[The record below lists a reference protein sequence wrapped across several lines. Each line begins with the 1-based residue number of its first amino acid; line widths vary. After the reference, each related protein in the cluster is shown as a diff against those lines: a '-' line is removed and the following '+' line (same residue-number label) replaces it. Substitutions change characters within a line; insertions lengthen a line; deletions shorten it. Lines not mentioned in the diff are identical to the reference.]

1 MLDVTIECALPAT
14 MRDGAVLRADVYSP
28 TTGGPCPVLLTR
40 LPYGKNTPKFTA
52 MLDPVG
58 AARRGFVVVVQDTR
72 GRFASEGEWEPW
84 TFEAQDG
91 SDTVQWAAA
100 LPQSNG
106 SVGMFGTSYFAL

>member
-1 MLDVTIECALPAT
+1 MLPGARTSAWARDIEVPVSGVPRTVQRRRSLLDVTVEMDVPAT
-14 MRDGAVLRADVYSP
+14 MRDGVVLRADVYSP
-28 TTGGPCPVLLTR
+28 TTGGPWPVLLAR

-84 TFEAQDG
+84 
-91 SDTVQWAAA
+91 
-100 LPQSNG
+100 
-106 SVGMFGTSYFAL
+106 